1 MRTRIIFV
9 LILLIVWSLASYSV
23 IDFDGEA
30 ANIMT
35 FVFVSLGGYG
45 VIAATLLN
53 ILNVWDASKN
63 ISDKIKFDI
72 TENTFKYFERWDNP
86 SLKEARDLT
95 RQIKKDIDSWSDNEL
110 LKKIKECESTERSV
124 ITAFNFWE
132 EIYKSIS
139 IGRVNPELLKES
151 FGEVYC
157 DMYIRFK
164 VWREDKKKNHESDNA
179 MKSLDQL
186 NQLWM

>member
-53 ILNVWDASKN
+53 IWNVWDASKK

-110 LKKIKECESTERSV
+110 LKKIK
-124 ITAFNFWE
+124 
-132 EIYKSIS
+132 
-139 IGRVNPELLKES
+139 
-151 FGEVYC
+151 
-157 DMYIRFK
+157 
-164 VWREDKKKNHESDNA
+164 
-179 MKSLDQL
+179 
-186 NQLWM
+186 